1 MRCVVAEGCRHLS
14 RIYHKYN
21 SDMKRIILL
30 VSLLGFSLTGTALAQ
45 TETSGRER
53 IYKATHTKSTELKHT
68 KLKVNFD
75 YQNEQMNGE
84 EWLTASPY
92 FYPSDSLV
100 LDAKGMLI
108 HEVAID
114 RGGDRTPL
122 KYYYG
127 NNILKINL
135 DKTYNRNQDYTV
147 YIKYTSRPNVVE
159 QQGSPAKGLY
169 FINSNGK
176 DPDKPT
182 QIWTDGESE
191 YSSVWFPTIDKPN
204 QKTTQEIYMTV
215 PDKYITL
222 SNGVLKE
229 SQKGSG
235 NMRTDHWVM
244 DQRHAVYLFFMGVG
258 EYSIVKDKWKN
269 IPIDYYVEKEYEPY
283 ARQIYGHTPEM
294 MEFFSKKLN
303 YDFPWP
309 KYSQISAR
317 DYPSVAMENTT
328 ATLHNMG
335 VMQKPGQLIDENK
348 WEEYIAHELFHHW
361 FGDLVTAESWS
372 NLTLNE
378 SYANYSQYLWN
389 EYKFGKDQADYHLMS
404 NVNKYFNS
412 PEDCKKDLV
421 RFSYDAPEDVFD
433 VVSYE
438 KGGGI
443 LHMLRNYL
451 GDDAFFA
458 GTSDFLKTYEYKNA
472 EAQQLRL
479 SFEKISGKDLNWF
492 FNQWYYGS
500 GNPEL
505 EYSYTFEPVKKQVE
519 VVINQLQEKPFEF
532 PLAIDVYDN
541 GKPTRYNVWINAKA
555 RNTLSFN
562 VSGKPDLINI
572 NADGILLSEIADKKT
587 AEQNLLQ
594 FTYSKEFLSR
604 YKALAGIK
612 NDLNSPASIKLLSA
626 ALKDPFFRIR
636 IKALE
641 ILDLTN
647 SNQNKNLVAD
657 VEKLAAQDPRTLVQA
672 AAISALAKTKN
683 KKYLPLFEKGMD
695 AVSNAV
701 KANSLIAINT
711 ADPLKMKTVIDR
723 LDLSGASKDI
733 IIRMLPIV
741 VENKID
747 SQMQYVVSI
756 VAFYPLIKPNNP
768 ELGKVSEEGFN
779 RIMESDNSKAT
790 EGIVRIL
797 IQAKSE
803 MMKNVETKKAIYN
816 MLEAG
821 LNKKNEYLKSNPQH
835 KESVNKQIIALKQL
849 IEEYK

>member
-1 MRCVVAEGCRHLS
+1 
-14 RIYHKYN
+14 
-21 SDMKRIILL
+21 MKRIILS
-30 VSLLGFSLTGTALAQ
+30 VSLLGFFLPGTAFAQ
-45 TETSGRER
+45 TETSGREK

-75 YQNEQMNGE
+75 YQKEQMNGE

-108 HEVAID
+108 HEVAMD
-114 RGGDRTPL
+114 RNGNKIPL
-122 KYYYG
+122 QYRYSD
-127 NNILKINL
+127 NILKINL
-135 DKTYNRNQDYTV
+135 DKTYDRSQDYTV

-159 QQGSPAKGLY
+159 KQGSPAKGLY
-169 FINSNGK
+169 FINSDGK

-191 YSSVWFPTIDKPN
+191 FSSVWFPTIDKPN
-204 QKTTQEIYMTV
+204 QKTTEEIYMTV

-222 SNGVLKE
+222 SNGILKE
-229 SQKGSG
+229 SQKESG

-244 DQRHAVYLFFMGVG
+244 DKRHSVYLFFMGVG
-258 EYSIVKDKWKN
+258 EYSVVKDKWRN

-283 ARQIYGHTPEM
+283 ARQIYGNTPEM
-294 MEFFSKKLN
+294 MDFFSKKLN
-303 YDFPWP
+303 YDYPWP
-309 KYSQISAR
+309 KYSQISGR

-361 FGDLVTAESWS
+361 FGDLITAESWS

-378 SYANYSQYLWN
+378 SFANYSQYLWN
-389 EYKFGKDQADYHLMS
+389 EYKYGKDQADYHLLS
-404 NVNKYFNS
+404 NANKYFNS
-412 PEDCKKDLV
+412 PSDFKKDLV
-421 RFSYDAPEDVFD
+421 RFSYDSPEDVFD

-458 GTSDFLKTYEYKNA
+458 GASDFLKTYEYKNA

-500 GNPEL
+500 GNPKL
-505 EYSYTFEPVKKQVE
+505 DYSYTFEPVKKQVE

-532 PLAIDVYDN
+532 PLAIDVYDK
-541 GKPTRYNVWINAKA
+541 GKPMRYNVWVNAQTK
-555 RNTLSFN
+555 NTFSF
-562 VSGKPDLINI
+562 SASQKPDLINI
-572 NADGILLSEIADKKT
+572 NADGILLSEIIDKKT
-587 AEQNLLQ
+587 TEQNLMQ
-594 FTYSKEFLSR
+594 YTNSKEFLSR
-604 YKALAGIK
+604 YKALARVK
-612 NDLNSPASIKLLSA
+612 EDLNNPTSVKLLSA
-626 ALKDPFFRIR
+626 ALKDPFFRLRIR
-636 IKALE
+636 ALE
-641 ILDLTN
+641 IADLN
-647 SNQNKNLVAD
+647 NELQNKNLAAD
-657 VEKLAAQDPRTLVQA
+657 VEKLAGNDPKTLVQA

-683 KKYLPLFEKGMD
+683 KKYLPLFEKGIN

-701 KANSLIAINT
+701 KGNSLLAIIAT
-711 ADPLKMKTVIDR
+711 DPSKIKTLSNKV
-723 LDLSGASKDI
+723 DLSEASRSMI
-733 IIRMLPIV
+733 IKMLPIV

-747 SQMQYVVSI
+747 SQMKYIVSI
-756 VAFYPLIKPNNP
+756 VAFYPLVKPRDP
-768 ELGKVSEEGFN
+768 ELGKYAEEGFN
-779 RIMESDNSKAT
+779 RIMESDNFAAT
-790 EGIVRIL
+790 NGVVRIL
-797 IQAKSE
+797 NQAKPE
-803 MMKNVETKKAIYN
+803 MTKSAETKKAIYT
-816 MLEAG
+816 MLETG
-821 LNKKNEYLKSNPQH
+821 LNKKNELLRNTTQN
-835 KESVNKQIIALKQL
+835 KESVSKQIDLLKE
-849 IEEYK
+849 IMEEYK